1 MTDIQLLY
9 QLDTVVHK
17 KFLKG
22 LEIENKIK
30 HLPKVYWDIK
40 KHAGKNML
48 KDFDALKEIGDMK
61 AYLISRGLID
71 SDIEYSDDEIQT
83 RYWIHLE
90 HLKKDAHMTI
100 GTTS

>member
-1 MTDIQLLY
+1 
-9 QLDTVVHK
+9 
-17 KFLKG
+17 
-22 LEIENKIK
+22 
-30 HLPKVYWDIK
+30 
-40 KHAGKNML
+40 
-48 KDFDALKEIGDMK
+48 MK
-61 AYLISRGLID
+61 AYLISKGLID

>member
-1 MTDIQLLY
+1 M
-9 QLDTVVHK
+9 VHK

-22 LEIENKIK
+22 LDIENKIK

-48 KDFDALKEIGDMK
+48 KDFDALKEVGDMK
-61 AYLISRGLID
+61 AYLISKGLIN
-71 SDIEYSDDEIQT
+71 SDFDYTDDEIQT

-90 HLKKDAHMTI
+90 HLKKDAHMTV